1 MSQEQLAGILLCL
14 IGLALSAKSTLVW
27 SLTEGWKTETGSAPS
42 DRYKTVLRVVSGAAL
57 GVGVLLA
64 AGILS

>member
-14 IGLALSAKSTLVW
+14 IGLVLSAKPTLVW
-27 SLTEGWKTETGSAPS
+27 NLTEGWKTEKSSAPS

-57 GVGVLLA
+57 GVGVLLT
-64 AGILS
+64 AGILK